1 MSSDIVVQQEPQKE
15 TDLAIVP
22 QFHAVAIN
30 ATEMADAKQGIKTWL
45 EAKVLSIESEVAQ
58 LQETLDAAIRHKW
71 KSSTFKGQ
79 LQREKQKQLYYQK
92 LLAAVHAGLTI
103 VPNMPCDIFAIRVK
117 RKNPKFGFNEGTS
130 TYSFSHAA
138 PSVPDEKED
147 RLPVG
152 EGEYRSPEQE
162 FHEQRRKSKEL
173 KDGKEIE
180 RYSVE
185 QYCDGWKDIEF
196 PLAIAHPMV
205 MDATAAAMAMKI
217 FDRIAVVP
225 KTRSAGRGDPIVV
238 GQITRKHG
246 YTTKTASFLIAWYLD
261 PRTL

>member
-117 RKNPKFGFNEGTS
+117 REFPKWTGNRGTS
-130 TYSFSHAA
+130 PSSHWSAS
-138 PSVPDEKED
+138 PSGLGWSRCPT
-147 RLPVG
+147 LPRHG
-152 EGEYRSPEQE
+152 
-162 FHEQRRKSKEL
+162 
-173 KDGKEIE
+173 
-180 RYSVE
+180 
-185 QYCDGWKDIEF
+185 
-196 PLAIAHPMV
+196 AHPV
-205 MDATAAAMAMKI
+205 
-217 FDRIAVVP
+217 RQS
-225 KTRSAGRGDPIVV
+225 R
-238 GQITRKHG
+238 H
-246 YTTKTASFLIAWYLD
+246 WW
-261 PRTL
+261 